1 MRLRADFLLLL
12 FFRLPVAFLRPVA
25 FFRLLVDLRREVV
38 FFRLEAFL
46 RPVAFFRLLVDFFRL
61 VAFLRPVAF
70 FARERLV
77 DAFLRRVVAFL
88 RPVVFRRDVALRVD
102 LREVF
107 FFPAEDLR
115 ARFVV
120 AIRCVER
127 YRGFINSTNLWFPCV
142 MCVRNF
148 LF

>member
-61 VAFLRPVAF
+61 VAFLRPVVF

-88 RPVVFRRDVALRVD
+88 RPVVFRPDVALRVD
-102 LREVF
+102 LREVAF
-107 FFPAEDLR
+107 LREVLVFLREGDLR

-127 YRGFINSTNLWFPCV
+127 YRGFINSTNLWF
-142 MCVRNF
+142 
-148 LF
+148 L